1 MVYKNGD
8 FILEEGEKANRI
20 YDNKVKVMTETG
32 EATLSYDTIRA
43 LYMTYWRKGY
53 HRENVI
59 DRIDDMV
66 QCGDL
71 PAEAGD
77 NEEYIDALTNDYSW
91 AMFDNFGLSEDEVLG
106 WDTILDDVFERN
118 PYSNYEKEKEVKE
131 GERNE

>member
-1 MVYKNGD
+1 MIYKNGD
-8 FILEEGEKANRI
+8 FSLEEGDDKNKI
-20 YDNKVKVMTETG
+20 IDNKVRVMTETG
-32 EATLSYDTIRA
+32 EATLSYDTIKA
-43 LYMTYWRKGY
+43 LYMTYWRKSY
-53 HRENVI
+53 HREDVL

-71 PAEAGD
+71 PTEAGD
-77 NEEYIDALTNDYSW
+77 NEEYIDALANDYSC

-118 PYSNYEKEKEVKE
+118 PYSAYEKEKEIKE